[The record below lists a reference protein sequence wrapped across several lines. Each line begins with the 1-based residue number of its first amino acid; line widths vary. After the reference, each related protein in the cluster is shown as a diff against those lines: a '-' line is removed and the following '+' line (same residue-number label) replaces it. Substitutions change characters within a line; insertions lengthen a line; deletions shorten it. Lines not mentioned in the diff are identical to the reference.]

1 MGLNKIL
8 NQLTGLFN
16 EDSYKKKQ
24 IESIKELIK
33 KLRNKEDKL
42 SAQLKKEKNQKK
54 IKELQINI
62 KVVRAQQKKGK
73 KLLRQHKNDK

>member
-8 NQLTGLFN
+8 NQLTGLFH
-16 EDSYKKKQ
+16 EDKHKKKQ
-24 IESIKELIK
+24 IDSIRDLLK

-42 SAQLKKEKNQKK
+42 SIQLKKEKNQKK
-54 IKELQINI
+54 IKELQISI

-73 KLLRQHKNDK
+73 KLLRQHKNNK